1 MRWTPRSLNVETCS
15 ISNPPTAIGPDLDC
29 NQTNLDCLTCNQTMD
44 LQSNQ
49 SNQTKPIKRL
59 RLRYNVLRERN
70 LQ

>member
-1 MRWTPRSLNVETCS
+1 
-15 ISNPPTAIGPDLDC
+15 
-29 NQTNLDCLTCNQTMD
+29 MD

-70 LQ
+70 LQWCYYSSTIFLVPLPLEL